1 MCSISFVSITCLI
14 SSHRFALLSVVLGFT
29 VNTARLWSQTV
40 TDKPST
46 TSWVCGIS
54 HTINYSSV
62 TSPKATD
69 PNELIV
75 TSSMRD
81 LALAILNPGS
91 SLSMQGSAGQVIS
104 EPAKVVSDHS
114 QINWFEK
121 KIKSKD
127 LIARPAPPAPAV
139 QHKGESSVAQVASS
153 SKDTKRT
160 SSDVASD
167 VVSAISL
174 RIPDSISPLFDFKNV
189 MEAAEID
196 TAEIM
201 AALDNLAA
209 AISKQTST
217 ILEKSLDT
225 AQVLRDGLKYRNA
238 RAKGKA
244 KELRD
249 VGEQLVLIAE
259 AHIKSRAGRAKVKA
273 MALRERYLNH
283 AGWGAATHA
292 QKPSEGRSGRKKG
305 KKARHGHR
313 KTRKLF
319 CGGF

>member
-1 MCSISFVSITCLI
+1 MSITCLI

-29 VNTARLWSQTV
+29 VNTSRLWSQTV
-40 TDKPST
+40 PDKPST
-46 TSWVCGIS
+46 TSWMCGIS
-54 HTINYSSV
+54 HTINYSSA
-62 TSPKATD
+62 TSPKATG

-81 LALAILNPGS
+81 FALAILNPGTT
-91 SLSMQGSAGQVIS
+91 SLSMQGSAGQVTP
-104 EPAKVVSDHS
+104 EPAIVVGDHS
-114 QINWFEK
+114 QKNWFEK

-139 QHKGESSVAQVASS
+139 QHKDESSVAQVASS
-153 SKDTKRT
+153 SKDTKRI
-160 SSDVASD
+160 SSD
-167 VVSAISL
+167 VVSAISQ
-174 RIPDSISPLFDFKNV
+174 RIPDSISPLFDIKNV

-249 VGEQLVLIAE
+249 AGEQLVLIAE

-273 MALRERYLNH
+273 MALRERYLNN

-292 QKPSEGRSGRKKG
+292 QKSSEGRSERRKG